1 MGEIVVYNPCT
12 LIQRSNTAQ
21 RFSFCRLVVY
31 CGGCSDGLV
40 SCGEFVQPKVREYVR
55 SSRPGYEVSGLLYLI
70 LSRLVKLVYLVPLK
84 VCRHVS
90 SIFFWS
96 NI

>member
-21 RFSFCRLVVY
+21 RFSFCGVS
-31 CGGCSDGLV
+31 SDGLV
-40 SCGEFVQPKVREYVR
+40 SCGEFVQAKVREYVR

-70 LSRLVKLVYLVPLK
+70 LSRLVKLVYLVYLVPLK